1 MFSAD
6 LSHADA
12 EDAHANMCAH
22 QPMRAARESP
32 GDADPYARHNSDSD
46 RPNKQRESD
55 IDSTPQPRPS
65 PDAKQANTERT
76 SPGQQAQASRL
87 SQELSQGSLKHAK
100 PHVVALMQK
109 RQQQS
114 AFSTGYR
121 TIAEATAAH
130 AQQHDT
136 RIVTNE
142 AEESVNYKDNDT
154 LSPDVNEEPTHAQ
167 HAMPM
172 HEDNGNGAAAP
183 EPSADAGCRDQPE
196 CATGKRKS
204 NHNDNDAQPH
214 DITDRERKI
223 QCSTNVCSANKDAR
237 DDFCKQRDQC
247 EEERHAI
254 EGYLQSLRQER
265 CRMYSNERNEA
276 DTAISTLSNRAEKL
290 KHDIVVCEKRIEAF
304 DHHLQTTQS

>member
-1 MFSAD
+1 
-6 LSHADA
+6 
-12 EDAHANMCAH
+12 
-22 QPMRAARESP
+22 
-32 GDADPYARHNSDSD
+32 
-46 RPNKQRESD
+46 
-55 IDSTPQPRPS
+55 
-65 PDAKQANTERT
+65 
-76 SPGQQAQASRL
+76 
-87 SQELSQGSLKHAK
+87 
-100 PHVVALMQK
+100 VVALMQK

-114 AFSTGYR
+114 TFSIGDR
-121 TIAEATAAH
+121 TTAEATAAH

-136 RIVTNE
+136 RIATNE

-167 HAMPM
+167 HVMPM
-172 HEDNGNGAAAP
+172 HEDNCNGAAAP

-204 NHNDNDAQPH
+204 NHNDNDAQSP

-223 QCSTNVCSANKDAR
+223 QRSTNVCSANKHAR

-247 EEERHAI
+247 KKELRVI
-254 EGYLQSLRQER
+254 NDRLQSLRQKW
-265 CRMYSNERNEA
+265 CRMYTNERNAA

-290 KHDIVVCEKRIEAF
+290 KHDIAVCEKRIEAF